1 MDNLPDGL
9 QTIKYA
15 TTRAWWTPT
24 LLLVLW
30 LPEQVHSGQLRW
42 WWLADIV
49 LLLLLLLVLYVF
61 THPTLTF
68 SPPAITQQRGPFRVS
83 IDLND
88 LQSVRVN
95 TTVRRVAAIDPQTGE
110 RRPVIR
116 FNYKYPDDWAGKPPV
131 QSFYVRDSN
140 GHHLALSILRTGAD
154 RWGAYLLSAIREQPQ
169 LELGP
174 RVMEALESITR

>member
-1 MDNLPDGL
+1 MDNLPGG
-9 QTIKYA
+9 QEAIRYS
-15 TTRAWWTPT
+15 TTRSWWTPT
-24 LLLVLW
+24 LLFILW
-30 LPEQVHSGQLRW
+30 LPEQVRSGYPRW
-42 WWLADIV
+42 WWLVDIV
-49 LLLLLLLVLYVF
+49 FNSLLLLVLYVF

-68 SPPAITQQRGPFRVS
+68 SSSAITQHRGPFHVS
-83 IDLND
+83 IDLSD

-116 FNYKYPDDWAGKPPV
+116 FNYKDSNDWTGKLPV
-131 QSFYVRDSN
+131 QGFYVRDSN
-140 GHHLALSILRTGAD
+140 GHHLTLNILRTGAD
-154 RWGAYLLSAIREQPQ
+154 RWGAILLSAIRDQPQ